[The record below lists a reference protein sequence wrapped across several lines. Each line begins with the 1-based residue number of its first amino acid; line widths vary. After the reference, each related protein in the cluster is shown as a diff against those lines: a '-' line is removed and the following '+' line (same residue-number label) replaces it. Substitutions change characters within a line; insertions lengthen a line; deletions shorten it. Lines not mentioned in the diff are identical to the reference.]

1 MGGEQNKK
9 RERKL
14 GGEMENDSHKRRSA
28 SRRLLRRGRERR
40 DGPVKRNDGIME

>member
-1 MGGEQNKK
+1 
-9 RERKL
+9 
-14 GGEMENDSHKRRSA
+14 MENDSRKGRSA